1 MRCCWKILSASK
13 NPGALHWLASHNK
26 QCNFSSRFALRRAQN
41 RRARNHSRFSLGECH
56 TPRASAVAHA
66 RPLCPLAPARHRRFA
81 KVPPG
86 VPFATHARESRRA
99 LLECQRANPR
109 GHDVQRFSGA
119 QVSAGKPR
127 RCATRRGNVL
137 CVSRGLVD
145 CASGQLSLR
154 SRAAL
159 LLRETVRPH
168 FALQDLIDTLPPSS
182 AHYAC
187 R

>member
-1 MRCCWKILSASK
+1 MPDLQGNGACRNRAAPLNRMASRSK
-13 NPGALHWLASHNK
+13 QTGA
-26 QCNFSSRFALRRAQN
+26 QPFTVFSWRMSP
-41 RRARNHSRFSLGECH
+41 
-56 TPRASAVAHA
+56 PRASAVAHA

-81 KVPPG
+81 NVPPG
-86 VPFATHARESRRA
+86 VPFATPARESRRA
-99 LLECQRANPR
+99 LLECHRANPT

-127 RCATRRGNVL
+127 RCATRRRKVL
-137 CVSRGLVD
+137 CVSRGLAD
-145 CASGQLSLR
+145 RASGQLSLR